1 MVGSIEQVL
10 LIVCGVAIV
19 IYILWR
25 VDQHREHKEK
35 LLSAEWETK
44 RLSDEGIAK
53 AHTEFEKRLE
63 QEIDL
68 PDGIR
73 GRDAFVYWNLMCT
86 WVASVIAAKRYSD
99 TGSDKLR
106 SDWLE
111 YMGLMDERARLNFLA
126 AETENEE
133 KRNEYLEE
141 AHAARRKMTVIEDGV
156 AAAIGQEAVAQLK
169 DVRSRK
175 YDAFDRS
182 GKKPMAPIGYH
193 YFPTS
198 IRPYV
203 DELVPDDKELFPRVH
218 AEERTCY

>member
-1 MVGSIEQVL
+1 MIGSIEQML

-19 IYILWR
+19 MYILWK
-25 VDQHREHKEK
+25 VDQQREHKEK
-35 LLSAEWETK
+35 LLSDGWEKK

-53 AHTEFEKRLE
+53 AQARFEKQLE
-63 QEIDL
+63 EEINL
-68 PDGIR
+68 PDAIT
-73 GRDAFVYWNLMCT
+73 GRDAFIYWKLMRT
-86 WVASVIAAKRYSD
+86 WVASLIAAKRYSD

-111 YMGLMDERARLNFLA
+111 YMGLMDQRARSSFLA
-126 AETENEE
+126 LETENEE
-133 KRNEYLEE
+133 RRDEYWEE
-141 AHAARRKMTVIEDGV
+141 AHAARSKMTVIEDGV

-198 IRPYV
+198 IQPYV
-203 DELVPDDKELFPRVH
+203 DEVVSDK
-218 AEERTCY
+218 

>member
-1 MVGSIEQVL
+1 MIGSIEQVL

-19 IYILWR
+19 MYILWK
-25 VDQHREHKEK
+25 VDQQREYKEK
-35 LLSAEWETK
+35 LLSDEWEKK

-53 AHTEFEKRLE
+53 AQAEFEKRLE

-73 GRDAFVYWNLMCT
+73 GRDAFVNWSLMRT
-86 WVASVIAAKRYSD
+86 WVASLIAAKRYSD
-99 TGSDKLR
+99 TGSDKLK

-111 YMGLMDERARLNFLA
+111 YMGLMDERARLSFLA
-126 AETENEE
+126 LETENEDQRD
-133 KRNEYLEE
+133 KYWEE
-141 AHAARRKMTVIEDGV
+141 AHAARSKMTVIEDGV
-156 AAAIGQEAVAQLK
+156 AAAIGKEAVAQLQ

-175 YDAFDRS
+175 YDAFDHS
-182 GKKPMAPIGYH
+182 GKKPMAPVGYH

-203 DELVPDDKELFPRVH
+203 DELVPDK
-218 AEERTCY
+218 

>member
-19 IYILWR
+19 VYILWR

-35 LLSAEWETK
+35 LLTAEWEKK

-53 AHTEFEKRLE
+53 AQAEFEKRLE
-63 QEIDL
+63 EEIDF

-73 GRDAFVYWNLMCT
+73 GRDAFVYWNLMHT
-86 WVASVIAAKRYSD
+86 WVATLIAAKRYSD

-111 YMGLMDERARLNFLA
+111 YMGLIDQRARLSFLA
-126 AETENEE
+126 LETENEG
-133 KRNEYLEE
+133 KRDEYWEE
-141 AHAARRKMTVIEDGV
+141 ADAARRKVTVIEDGV

-203 DELVPDDKELFPRVH
+203 EELAPDKN
-218 AEERTCY
+218 

>member
-1 MVGSIEQVL
+1 MVNSIEQVL

-35 LLSAEWETK
+35 LLSAEWEKK

-53 AHTEFEKRLE
+53 AQAKFEKQLE
-63 QEIDL
+63 QDIDL
-68 PDGIR
+68 PDAIR
-73 GRDAFVYWNLMCT
+73 GRDAFVYWNLMRT
-86 WVASVIAAKRYSD
+86 WVVSLIAAKRYSD
-99 TGSDKLR
+99 PGSSDKLR

-111 YMGLMDERARLNFLA
+111 YMGLMDESARLFFLGL
-126 AETENEE
+126 ETENEK
-133 KRNEYLEE
+133 KRDEYWEE
-141 AHAARRKMTVIEDGV
+141 EQAARRKMTVIEDGV

-182 GKKPMAPIGYH
+182 GKKPMAPVGYH

-203 DELVPDDKELFPRVH
+203 EELVQDK
-218 AEERTCY
+218 